1 MGVIE
6 RLIKATEASERRL
19 NAARTAVSALTKDEK
34 EKLLVEIVRQLEQA
48 PITVTTDASTA
59 PVIPVDGTYVDAC
72 EAVLAAHPQGLTSA
86 EIGELIGQERP
97 SADST
102 VRWLRQSRK
111 NVGRQGDKWVLLRP
125 SKKPLTNRDVIKQV
139 LAEAEKPMRAGEI
152 IAGVTKLKP
161 DANANTLHAELMR
174 LRTSLKEVIY
184 VPGNPP
190 IGGLYSLPEGGAD
203 NE

>member
-19 NAARTAVSALTKDEK
+19 NAARTAVSVLTKEEK
-34 EKLLVEIVRQLEQA
+34 QRLLVEIVRELEQPA
-48 PITVTTDASTA
+48 LPTTDASAA
-59 PVIPVDGTYVDAC
+59 PVIPIDGSYVDAC

-139 LAEAEKPMRAGEI
+139 LAEAGKPMRAGEI
-152 IAGVTKLKP
+152 IAGVMKVKP

-174 LRTSLKEVIY
+174 LRTSLKEVDYI
-184 VPGNPP
+184 PGNPP
-190 IGGLYSLPEGGAD
+190 VGGLYSLPEGGVE

>member
-1 MGVIE
+1 MRE
-6 RLIKATEASERRL
+6 
-19 NAARTAVSALTKDEK
+19 
-34 EKLLVEIVRQLEQA
+34 LEQPA
-48 PITVTTDASTA
+48 VLATDASPA
-59 PVIPVDGTYVDAC
+59 PVIPVDGSYVDAC
-72 EAVLAAHPQGLTSA
+72 EAVLAAHPEGLTSA

-102 VRWLRQSRK
+102 VRWLQRSRK

-139 LAEAEKPMRAGEI
+139 LAGAGKPLRAGEI
-152 IAGVTKLKP
+152 IAGVLKAKP

-174 LRTSLKEVIY
+174 LRTTLKEVVYIH
-184 VPGNPP
+184 GNPP
-190 IGGLYSLPEGGAD
+190 IGGLYSLPNGGAE